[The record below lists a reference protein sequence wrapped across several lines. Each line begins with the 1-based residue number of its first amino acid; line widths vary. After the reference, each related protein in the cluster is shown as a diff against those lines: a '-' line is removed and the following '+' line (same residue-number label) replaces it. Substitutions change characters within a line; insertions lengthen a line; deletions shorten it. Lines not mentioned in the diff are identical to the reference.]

1 VYVNVGS
8 QIRLH
13 GVETFDEAASVAHG
27 TGARY
32 GQALPIPMLVKASD
46 CLNSTASLL
55 ASLPVARITIIGT
68 LMAFN
73 EHICVQR

>member
-1 VYVNVGS
+1 VSVNVGS

-13 GVETFDEAASVAHG
+13 GVETFDEAASMAHG

-32 GQALPIPMLVKASD
+32 GHALPIPMPVKASD
-46 CLNSTASLL
+46 CLNSIASLL
-55 ASLPVARITIIGT
+55 ASLPGARITIIGT

-73 EHICVQR
+73 DRICVQR